1 MPHIRVSSLTKKAF
15 DELQGLMRVAF
26 KRKYTQDEVVQE
38 LIRSKVEL
46 KIDVNIPEQWI
57 KNIKQIQDRKRK

>member
-26 KRKYTQDEVVQE
+26 KRKFTQDEVIKE

-46 KIDVNIPEQWI
+46 KIDVNIPKQWI
-57 KNIKQIQDRKRK
+57 KNIKQIQDKKGN